1 MLQMLLE
8 QHLNPFRLNE
18 VCLSLNKILEPCIHL
33 KIERHEVHIN
43 RLVKN
48 NLILSREISLNIL
61 IIKSHSLFSLTIPL
75 INEILFK
82 HTFYK

>member
-8 QHLNPFRLNE
+8 QPLNPFRLNE
-18 VCLSLNKILEPCIHL
+18 VCLSLNKILEQCIHL

-48 NLILSREISLNIL
+48 NLILSREISMNIL
-61 IIKSHSLFSLTIPL
+61 SIKSHSLFSLTIPL
-75 INEILFK
+75 INEILF
-82 HTFYK
+82 